1 MAARETLAE
10 IIGWAGAAERE
21 PALHHT
27 IIALA
32 LKYGDGKPVKLSKR
46 DLAAANGYLAGLEDL
61 ASGVRKITLKQKD
74 QT

>member
-10 IIGWAGAAERE
+10 IIGWANSAERE
-21 PALHHT
+21 PIYHHT

-32 LKYGDGKPVKLSKR
+32 LKYGDGKPVKLSKK
-46 DLAAANGYLAGLEDL
+46 DLALAQQYIANIEDL
-61 ASGVRKITLKQKD
+61 ASGVRKITLKE